1 MIGAIKMKLLKSCCG
16 CICIFFG
23 GIIILF
29 LGLYVYDKWIWEEW
43 PIERIEQ
50 VSGIRVPSYN
60 IIETYKGKRYF
71 TGDHHDLYI
80 IEFKTVPSDELF
92 DEIDKMIA
100 AGNTNWVKEGNKYT
114 FSIVWGNGLPTP
126 KGESDNYDGTF
137 GITITKGERNGEI
150 SSGSW

>member
-1 MIGAIKMKLLKSCCG
+1 MIKGCCG
-16 CICIFFG
+16 CFG
-23 GIIILF
+23 ILVGSLLLIF
-29 LGLYVYDKWIWEEW
+29 LGSYVYYEWIWEEW
-43 PIERIEQ
+43 PIERIER
-50 VSGIRVPSYN
+50 VSGVKVPSYK
-60 IIETYKGKRYF
+60 IIETYKGKRSF

>member
-1 MIGAIKMKLLKSCCG
+1 MNEGIKSCIG
-16 CICIFFG
+16 CL
-23 GIIILF
+23 GIILGSLLILF
-29 LGLYVYDKWIWEEW
+29 LGSYVYYEWIWEEW
-43 PIERIEQ
+43 PVERIEQ

-100 AGNTNWVKEGNKYT
+100 AGNTNWVKEGHKYT
-114 FSIVWGNGLPTP
+114 FSIIWGNGLPTP
-126 KGESDNYDGTF
+126 KGESDSYDGTF
-137 GITITKGERNGEI
+137 SLTITKGEKVGEI
-150 SSGSW
+150 RSGSW